1 VYPVQVLN
9 YHQPKIPGSVRSL
22 EPTLPV
28 PFENTTLIL
37 LILFLCIS
45 CVAFFSSSEAALIS
59 VNRIRIRNLAEK
71 GNKAAKAVERVV
83 SKHDKLFA
91 TILTT
96 ENMFII
102 LASSLAGV
110 LMVKLL
116 GEKGIAF
123 STFMMTI
130 FIVIFG
136 EITPKTFAAQNA
148 VRVSLLVAQVM
159 EKIIY
164 LLSPVINLFAFI
176 SRSIV
181 RTLGGNPGA
190 DPYLLTEDE
199 IRTVIS
205 EGAREGILAKAEK
218 KMIEG
223 IFEFS
228 ETIAQEI
235 MVARVEMVTVSS
247 KDKITEVIEVIN
259 KTGHS
264 RIPVREE
271 SVDHI
276 IGVIYAK
283 DILKCSLPHVAEFTA
298 KELMR
303 AVHFAPESQSVMSLL
318 SELRAKKASIVIL
331 IDEFGGTAGM
341 VTIETL
347 IEEIV
352 GDIEDEFDI
361 SPPKF
366 HKVNDDEYVLDARM
380 TIYEL
385 KEKLNIE
392 LPEGDYHTVGGF
404 VINLVENIPSLGD
417 TVEFQGYEFIIDKTE
432 SYKLSLI
439 RIRRLKKQHK
449 GKKQQ
454 LNVKSS

>member
-1 VYPVQVLN
+1 
-9 YHQPKIPGSVRSL
+9 L
-22 EPTLPV
+22 EATIPV
-28 PFENTTLIL
+28 PFENATLIFIV
-37 LILFLCIS
+37 LILCIC

-59 VNRIRIRNLAEK
+59 VNRIRIRSLAEK
-71 GNKAAKAVERVV
+71 GDKRAKAVERAV
-83 SKHDKLFA
+83 SKHDRLFA

-110 LMVKLL
+110 LMVKFL
-116 GEKGIAF
+116 GGKGIAL
-123 STFMMTI
+123 STFVMTI

-136 EITPKTFAAQNA
+136 EITPKTYAAQNA
-148 VRVSLLVAQVM
+148 VRVSLAVGQIM

-164 LLSPVINLFAFI
+164 VLSPVINMFAFV
-176 SRSIV
+176 SRSLV
-181 RTLGGNPGA
+181 RALGVNPA
-190 DPYLLTEDE
+190 ANPYILTEDE

-205 EGAREGILAKAEK
+205 EGAKEGILAKAEK

-235 MVARVEMVTVSS
+235 MVPRVEMVTVSS
-247 KDKITEVIEVIN
+247 QDRITEVIEVIN

-271 SVDHI
+271 SIDHI
-276 IGVIYAK
+276 TGVIYAK
-283 DILKCSLPHVAEFTA
+283 DILKCSLCHVGDYAS
-298 KELMR
+298 KDLMR
-303 AVHFAPESQSVMSLL
+303 TIHFAPESQSVMSLL
-318 SELRAKKASIVIL
+318 SELRGKKASIAIL

-341 VTIETL
+341 ITIETL

-361 SPPKF
+361 APPKF
-366 HKVNDDEYVLDARM
+366 HRISDDEFVIDARM

-385 KEKLNIE
+385 KDKLNIE
-392 LPEGDYHTVGGF
+392 LPEGDYQTVGGF
-404 VINLVENIPSLGD
+404 VINLVENIPSQGD
-417 TVEFQGYEFIIDKTE
+417 TVEFGGYEFIIDRTE

-439 RIRRLKKQHK
+439 RIRRLKKHQRS
-449 GKKQQ
+449 KK
-454 LNVKSS
+454 